1 MISLPEFTDNCLI
14 NIMRVGEYLFAIS
27 ETNLIRRLNPETLET
42 MERVSKYRWSIIPV
56 ALHNKQD
63 LVD

>member
-42 MERVSKYRWSIIPV
+42 MERVSKYR
-56 ALHNKQD
+56 
-63 LVD
+63 